1 MMFLNALKSYMI
13 QWFFELIEMFLKVL
27 IRKKNAS
34 KPCLSIDLFVWGTEY
49 GKDN

>member
-1 MMFLNALKSYMI
+1 MIPLLK
-13 QWFFELIEMFLKVL
+13 LIEMFLKVL
-27 IRKKNAS
+27 INIRRGKKNAS